1 MIYEK
6 RTYRVSAG
14 KAPEFLRIYESEGLG
29 IITRYARLI
38 GCWVSDSGV
47 LNAVTFIWAYDDYAH
62 RTTQRAKLGADPEWQ
77 AFVPRILPYLEH
89 QESVFL
95 LPVAFSPLK

>member
-38 GCWVSDSGV
+38 GCWTSDSGV

-62 RTTQRAKLGADPEWQ
+62 RTAQRARLGADPEWQ
-77 AFVPRILPYLEH
+77 AFSPRILPYLEH

-95 LPVAFSPLK
+95 LPAAFSPLK